1 MMKQIFF
8 IVLCLNDKIFRI
20 SDFKCESSTQIT
32 MKKLS
37 LLVLT
42 LISTLVSFAQSPIKV
57 AFVGNSITQGPGR
70 DNPDSYPL
78 QVAAIL
84 GSAYEVKNFGVSGRT
99 LLKKGDF
106 PYWNEPQFQQVKDFK
121 PDVVVIKLGT
131 NDSKPQ
137 NWVHKAEF
145 VKDYLDLIAEF
156 RAHMPKDGKVY
167 VVMPVPVTRVNFGI
181 NPEVMNNEQR
191 LMLVEIIQKSGAE
204 LIDLFTPLMDKPELL
219 PDGVHPNKEG
229 LSIMASVVARKIKL

>member
-1 MMKQIFF
+1 MH
-8 IVLCLNDKIFRI
+8 
-20 SDFKCESSTQIT
+20 
-32 MKKLS
+32 KLS
-37 LLVLT
+37 LLFLA
-42 LISTLVSFAQSPIKV
+42 LFASFSAFSQSPIKV

-78 QVAAIL
+78 QVAAML
-84 GSAYEVKNFGVSGRT
+84 GDSYEVKNFGVSGRT
-99 LLKKGDF
+99 LLKKGDY
-106 PYWNEPQFQQVKDFK
+106 PYWNEPQFQQVKDFQ

-137 NWVHKAEF
+137 NWAHKADF

-191 LMLVEIIQKSGAE
+191 LMLMEIIQKSGAE
-204 LIDLFTPLMDKPELL
+204 LIDLYTPLMDKPELL
-219 PDGVHPNKEG
+219 PDGVHPNNEG
-229 LSIMASVVARKIKL
+229 LRIMAAVVARRIRL

>member
-1 MMKQIFF
+1 MH
-8 IVLCLNDKIFRI
+8 
-20 SDFKCESSTQIT
+20 
-32 MKKLS
+32 KLS
-37 LLVLT
+37 LLFLA
-42 LISTLVSFAQSPIKV
+42 LFASFSAFSQSPIKV

-78 QVAAIL
+78 QVAAML
-84 GSAYEVKNFGVSGRT
+84 GDSYEVKNFGVSGRT
-99 LLKKGDF
+99 LLKKGDY
-106 PYWNEPQFQQVKDFK
+106 PYWNEPQFQQVKDFQ

-137 NWVHKAEF
+137 NWAHKADF

-191 LMLVEIIQKSGAE
+191 LMLMEIIQKSGAE
-204 LIDLFTPLMDKPELL
+204 LIDLYTPLMEKPELL
-219 PDGVHPNKEG
+219 PDGVHPNNEG
-229 LSIMASVVARKIKL
+229 LRIMAAVVARRIRL

>member
-1 MMKQIFF
+1 MH
-8 IVLCLNDKIFRI
+8 
-20 SDFKCESSTQIT
+20 
-32 MKKLS
+32 KLS
-37 LLVLT
+37 LLFFALFA
-42 LISTLVSFAQSPIKV
+42 SFSAFSQSPIKV

-78 QVAAIL
+78 QVAALL
-84 GSAYEVKNFGVSGRT
+84 GDSYEVKNFGVSGRT
-99 LLKKGDF
+99 LLKKGDY
-106 PYWNEPQFQQVKDFK
+106 PYWNEPQFQQVKDFQ

-137 NWVHKAEF
+137 NWAHKADF

-191 LMLVEIIQKSGAE
+191 LMLMEIIQKSGAE
-204 LIDLFTPLMDKPELL
+204 LIDLYTPLMDKPELL
-219 PDGVHPNKEG
+219 PDGVHPNNEG
-229 LSIMASVVARKIKL
+229 LRIMAAVVARRIRL

>member
-1 MMKQIFF
+1 MH
-8 IVLCLNDKIFRI
+8 
-20 SDFKCESSTQIT
+20 
-32 MKKLS
+32 KLS
-37 LLVLT
+37 LLFLA
-42 LISTLVSFAQSPIKV
+42 LFASFSAFSQSPIKV

-78 QVAAIL
+78 QVAALL
-84 GSAYEVKNFGVSGRT
+84 GDSYEVKNFGVSGRT
-99 LLKKGDF
+99 LLKKGDY
-106 PYWNEPQFQQVKDFK
+106 PYWNEPQFQQVKDFQ
-121 PDVVVIKLGT
+121 PDVVIIKLGT

-137 NWVHKAEF
+137 NWAHKADF

-191 LMLVEIIQKSGAE
+191 LMLMEIIQKSGAE
-204 LIDLFTPLMDKPELL
+204 LIDLYTPLMDKPELL
-219 PDGVHPNKEG
+219 PDGVHPNNEG
-229 LSIMASVVARKIKL
+229 LRIMADVVARRIRL